1 MDTSSLRNWRPAA
14 LVAAAG
20 LPLLWCAIAAQLRS
34 DLTPATDALVLVLLV
49 VGVAAT
55 GDRLAGLVAAVSGGV
70 WFDFFLTQPYNRLTI
85 DDANDVEVTVL
96 LVLVGAAVTE
106 IVLWGRRQQARAS
119 SRAGYLDGILA
130 TSQIVAGG
138 LSSSVL
144 AEEVAD
150 HLTTLLEVD
159 GVRFVP
165 GAVIPA
171 NRPVLGVDGEVT
183 VRGARINVDRDGLP
197 TLDETAL
204 AAQHH
209 GVVHGQFLI
218 TASTEVVRPTLEQR
232 QVAVLLA
239 NQVGAA
245 HAESPATTAP

>member
-106 IVLWGRRQQARAS
+106 IVLWGRRQQARAM
-119 SRAGYLDGILA
+119 
-130 TSQIVAGG
+130 
-138 LSSSVL
+138 
-144 AEEVAD
+144 
-150 HLTTLLEVD
+150 
-159 GVRFVP
+159 
-165 GAVIPA
+165 
-171 NRPVLGVDGEVT
+171 
-183 VRGARINVDRDGLP
+183 
-197 TLDETAL
+197 
-204 AAQHH
+204 
-209 GVVHGQFLI
+209 
-218 TASTEVVRPTLEQR
+218 
-232 QVAVLLA
+232 
-239 NQVGAA
+239 
-245 HAESPATTAP
+245 AESSEPELALSP